1 MCKARH
7 IPAVPRFCVW
17 YRGQLAIMML
27 LTCWIG
33 CRQTPQ
39 ARFEQRPARHSI
51 RANQLLLL
59 SDFQI
64 PKRHP
69 LLIDLERLQVEI
81 RTTLGLPQQRDDVVV
96 YLFGD
101 QEAYRRFLDATYPKL
116 PGRRAYFVG
125 TSYELAVYTFWGE
138 RVQED
143 LRHEYTHGVL
153 HACLNHVPLWLDE
166 GLAEYFE
173 VPRSGQPRPDY
184 ARQLSQSL
192 EGGWRPDLK
201 RLELLSDFSQMRRID
216 YQEAWAWV
224 HFMLHAS
231 PDTREVLIGYL
242 HDLRQ
247 SALAESLHQ
256 RLKRV
261 HPEIEHRMLAYL
273 TTLNTTLHVSQ
284 ARGNQARGNQA
295 GGN

>member
-1 MCKARH
+1 MR
-7 IPAVPRFCVW
+7 AVPRFCVR
-17 YRGQLAIMML
+17 YRGQLAIIAL

-39 ARFEQRPARHSI
+39 TRFVQRPARHSI
-51 RANQLLLL
+51 RSHQLLLL

-69 LLIDLERLQVEI
+69 LLVDLERLQAEI
-81 RTTLGLPQQRDDVVV
+81 RTTLGLPEQRDDVVV
-96 YLFGD
+96 YLFEN
-101 QEAYRRFLDATYPKL
+101 QASYRRFLDATYPKL

-173 VPRSGQPRPDY
+173 VPRSGQQRPDY
-184 ARQLSQSL
+184 ATQLAQSL
-192 EGGWRPDLK
+192 EDGWRPDLK

-216 YQEAWAWV
+216 YQEAWTWV

-247 SALAESLHQ
+247 SALPESLYD

-261 HPEIEHRMLAYL
+261 HPEIEQRMLAYL

-284 ARGNQARGNQA
+284 AGRNQADTDH
-295 GGN
+295 